1 MWRFRLYYYVTGLL
15 LNNLSVSQDVRN
27 MAVPFCVILPTFFLF
42 VAMFSCSKSEVFL
55 ALTHMTDIL
64 RMEQTFGSYL
74 EEYLQH
80 NPAAPADLKRLEN
93 DVKLHVKSVKDDDI
107 EVFLGHPVNAFLLVW
122 RFLTEW
128 RNIAKKLDQTNP
140 IGLGK
145 YRKSKFSR
153 GWLTKILNLNK
164 WLIYLCRIQYSS

>member
-1 MWRFRLYYYVTGLL
+1 MV
-15 LNNLSVSQDVRN
+15 
-27 MAVPFCVILPTFFLF
+27 VPFCVILHTFFLF

-80 NPAAPADLKRLEN
+80 NPAAPADLKRLAN

-128 RNIAKKLDQTNP
+128 RNIATKLDETNP
-140 IGLGK
+140 IGLGN
-145 YRKSKFSR
+145 YRKSKFFRSK
-153 GWLTKILNLNK
+153 LTNLTSPFVYVEFKIVRKEKENCP
-164 WLIYLCRIQYSS
+164 YQVFCRTSLLQLPLYEIVV